1 MEITVFAKER
11 KTSTGKTFWGYLT
24 RLTNKK
30 TGEIETIG
38 VRFRQSCG
46 QPDPDKCPMN
56 VVVEKGNC
64 NISEQSYE
72 REDTGET
79 AISKALWI
87 TSWKEG
93 SKYVD
98 HSTDDYF

>member
-11 KTSTGKTFWGYLT
+11 KTQNGKTFWGYLAT
-24 RLTNKK
+24 LTNKT
-30 TGEIETIG
+30 TGEQETIG

-56 VVVEKGNC
+56 IEVDKADC
-64 NISEQSYE
+64 NISTQTYV
-72 REDTGET
+72 REDTGEPGV
-79 AISKALWI
+79 SKSLWVMK
-87 TSWKEG
+87 WKEG
-93 SKYVD
+93 SEYVD